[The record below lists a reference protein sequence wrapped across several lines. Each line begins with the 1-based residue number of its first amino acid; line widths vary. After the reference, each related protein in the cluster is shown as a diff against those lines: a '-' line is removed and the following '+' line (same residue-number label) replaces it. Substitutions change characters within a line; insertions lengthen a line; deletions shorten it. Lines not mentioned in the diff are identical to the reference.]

1 MNRYRN
7 GGEERNRQTLTRR
20 ASRKERDGQKRSM
33 SHTVSLESRED
44 QAGERNK
51 IERQTP
57 QHGERRKESQGG
69 KLMEGKKSE
78 WPGGAQA
85 GDKHPHTEA
94 SIHPSIC
101 TEQHLGSRST
111 LETVSP
117 KARGG
122 MGTRS
127 QAGGCRRGRQNR
139 GPRRSPWKR
148 QSRAVAKE

>member
-20 ASRKERDGQKRSM
+20 ASRKERDGEKRSM
-33 SHTVSLESRED
+33 SHTVSLERRKD
-44 QAGERNK
+44 QVGERHK

-94 SIHPSIC
+94 SIHPSI
-101 TEQHLGSRST
+101 HLHRAASWKQVNPRDCKPQGKGRNGNQK
-111 LETVSP
+111 P
-117 KARGG
+117 GGG
-122 MGTRS
+122 MQKGKT
-127 QAGGCRRGRQNR
+127 
-139 GPRRSPWKR
+139 
-148 QSRAVAKE
+148 E